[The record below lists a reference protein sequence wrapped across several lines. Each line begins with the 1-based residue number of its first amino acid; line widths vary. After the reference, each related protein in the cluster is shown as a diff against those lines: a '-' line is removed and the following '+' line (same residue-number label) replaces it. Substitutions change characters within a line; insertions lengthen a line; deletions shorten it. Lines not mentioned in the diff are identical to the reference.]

1 MNRDPVRRELA
12 PSGTLRVA
20 INYGNAVLAQ
30 KDAQS
35 GEPRGVSVDIAK
47 EIGRRLGLP
56 VEFVTFDA
64 AGKVFA
70 AIGQWDMAFLAIDPA
85 RATQIDFTP
94 PYVIIEGSYMVP
106 ADSPLRTVDDVDR
119 AGVRIAV
126 GQGSAYELHLS
137 RNIRNAQIVKAATGN
152 EAIAMFEREGL
163 EACAGVKSPLS
174 RYASTR
180 PQLRVMDGRFM
191 VIEQAVGTPKGRA
204 AANAYLRDVV
214 EELKA
219 SGFVAEGL
227 ARSGQRDALVAP
239 KA

>member
-1 MNRDPVRRELA
+1 MSEIRRELA

-20 INYGNAVLAQ
+20 INYGNPVLAQ
-30 KDAQS
+30 KDAES
-35 GEPRGVSVDIAK
+35 GEPRGVSADIAK
-47 EIGRRLGLP
+47 EVAARLGLP
-56 VEFVTFDA
+56 IEFVTFDA

-85 RATQIDFTP
+85 RAKEIDFTP

-106 ADSPLRTVDDVDR
+106 ADSPLRTIDDVDH

-126 GQGSAYELHLS
+126 GQGSAYELYLS
-137 RNIRNAQIVKAATGN
+137 RTIRNAQIVKAATGN
-152 EAIAMFEREGL
+152 EAIAMFERDKL
-163 EACAGVKSPLS
+163 EACAGVKSPLL

-180 PQLRVMDGRFM
+180 PHLRVMDGRFM

-219 SGFVAEGL
+219 SGFVAAGL
-227 ARSGQRDALVAP
+227 ARSGQRDALVAA